1 MLAFIYVGLRFIH
14 FGALMLIF
22 GNALYSVWFAPSSL
36 CRLMSCR
43 FQAQQQIA
51 ALVSLT
57 SAMLMFMIQAGLMG
71 NGWGD
76 VFNPNV
82 WQSVLATQFGSVWL
96 WQIILGAIAACVAWL
111 APQKGSRLLLLA
123 MGQFVLLAGVGHAA
137 MNDGAAG
144 ALQRINHALHLL
156 CAATWVGGLLPL
168 LYCMHLA
175 KGRWRV
181 AAIYTMMRF
190 SRVGHYA
197 VAGVVLT
204 GAINGLFILGITLP
218 WQTGY
223 VQLLLFKCALVAL
236 MVVIALVNRYFLVP
250 RFGAHI
256 GREQQI
262 FIRMTQ
268 AEVVLGAL
276 VLATVSLFATWE
288 PF

>member
-36 CRLMSCR
+36 YRLMSCR

-51 ALVSLT
+51 ALVSLL
-57 SAMLMFMIQAGLMG
+57 SALLMFMIQAGLMG

-96 WQIILGAIAACVAWL
+96 WQIILGVIAACVAWL

-144 ALQRINHALHLL
+144 RCSVSITL
-156 CAATWVGGLLPL
+156 CICSVPPPGLAASCRCCIACIWRKGAGGLRQFTP
-168 LYCMHLA
+168 
-175 KGRWRV
+175 
-181 AAIYTMMRF
+181 
-190 SRVGHYA
+190 
-197 VAGVVLT
+197 
-204 GAINGLFILGITLP
+204 
-218 WQTGY
+218 
-223 VQLLLFKCALVAL
+223 
-236 MVVIALVNRYFLVP
+236 
-250 RFGAHI
+250 
-256 GREQQI
+256 
-262 FIRMTQ
+262 
-268 AEVVLGAL
+268 
-276 VLATVSLFATWE
+276 
-288 PF
+288 

>member
-36 CRLMSCR
+36 HRLMTRR

-51 ALVSLT
+51 SLVSLLST
-57 SAMLMFMIQAGLMG
+57 FLMFMIQAGLMG

-76 VFNPNV
+76 VFNPDV
-82 WQSVLATQFGSVWL
+82 LQSVLATQFGSVWL
-96 WQIILGAIAACVAWL
+96 WQIILAVITACAAWL

-137 MNDGAAG
+137 MNDGAVG
-144 ALQRINHALHLL
+144 AMQRINHALHLL

-168 LYCMHLA
+168 LFCMHLA
-175 KGRWRV
+175 KGRWQT

-204 GAINGLFILGITLP
+204 GAINGLFILGITVP

-236 MVVIALVNRYFLVP
+236 MVVIALANRYFLVP
-250 RFGAHI
+250 RFSAHI

>member
-43 FQAQQQIA
+43 LQAQQQIA

-57 SAMLMFMIQAGLMG
+57 SAMLMFMIRAGLMG

-96 WQIILGAIAACVAWL
+96 WQIIPVQLRPVSRL

-156 CAATWVGGLLPL
+156 CAATGWRPPAAAVLHASGERA
-168 LYCMHLA
+168 LA
-175 KGRWRV
+175 GCGNLHHD
-181 AAIYTMMRF
+181 AL

-197 VAGVVLT
+197 VAG
-204 GAINGLFILGITLP
+204 
-218 WQTGY
+218 
-223 VQLLLFKCALVAL
+223 
-236 MVVIALVNRYFLVP
+236 
-250 RFGAHI
+250 
-256 GREQQI
+256 
-262 FIRMTQ
+262 
-268 AEVVLGAL
+268 
-276 VLATVSLFATWE
+276 
-288 PF
+288 

>member
-22 GNALYSVWFAPSSL
+22 GNAVYSVWFAPSSL
-36 CRLMSCR
+36 HRLMTRR

-51 ALVSLT
+51 SLVSLL
-57 SAMLMFMIQAGLMG
+57 SAFLMFMIQAALMG

-76 VFNPNV
+76 VFNPDV
-82 WQSVLATQFGSVWL
+82 LQSVLATQFGSVWL
-96 WQIILGAIAACVAWL
+96 WQIILAVITACAAWL

-137 MNDGAAG
+137 MNDGAVG
-144 ALQRINHALHLL
+144 AMQRINHALHLL

-168 LYCMHLA
+168 LFCIHLA
-175 KGRWRV
+175 KGRWQT

-204 GAINGLFILGITLP
+204 GAINGLFILGITVP

-236 MVVIALVNRYFLVP
+236 MVVIALANRYFLVP
-250 RFGAHI
+250 RFSAHI

>member
-36 CRLMSCR
+36 HRLMTRR

-51 ALVSLT
+51 SLVSLL
-57 SAMLMFMIQAGLMG
+57 SAFLMFMIQAGLMG

-76 VFNPNV
+76 VFNPDV
-82 WQSVLATQFGSVWL
+82 LQSVLATQFGSVWL
-96 WQIILGAIAACVAWL
+96 WQIILAVITACAAWL

-137 MNDGAAG
+137 MNDGAVG
-144 ALQRINHALHLL
+144 AMQRINHALHLL

-168 LYCMHLA
+168 LFCMHLA
-175 KGRWRV
+175 KGRWQT

-204 GAINGLFILGITLP
+204 GAINGLFILGITVP

-236 MVVIALVNRYFLVP
+236 MVVIALANRYFLVP
-250 RFGAHI
+250 RFNAHI